1 MKALT
6 LNEFIDNKIQQ
17 DDEFA
22 QHYEREQ
29 IINNIAVM
37 IANARKERHMTQSE
51 LAKKIGSKQ
60 SVVSRLESGSSS
72 FIPSLE
78 TLVKVADALNM
89 RLTLQLQ
96 AQKFWL

>member
-6 LNEFIDNKIQQ
+6 LNEFIDNKIKQ
-17 DDEFA
+17 DAEFA
-22 QHYEREQ
+22 KHYEREQ

-96 AQKFWL
+96 A

>member
-6 LNEFIDNKIQQ
+6 LNDFINDKIKHDEEFSK
-17 DDEFA
+17 
-22 QHYEREQ
+22 HYEREQ

-37 IANARKERHMTQSE
+37 IAKARKERHITQSE
-51 LAKKIGSKQ
+51 LARKIGTKQ
-60 SVVSRLESGSSS
+60 SVVSRLESGNGA

-78 TLVKVADALNM
+78 TLVKVADALDM

-96 AQKFWL
+96 A

>member
-6 LNEFIDNKIQQ
+6 LNEFIDNKIKQ
-17 DDEFA
+17 DDDFA
-22 QHYEREQ
+22 KHYEREQ

-96 AQKFWL
+96 A

>member
-6 LNEFIDNKIQQ
+6 LNEFIDDKIQQ

-22 QHYEREQ
+22 KYYEREQ
-29 IINNIAVM
+29 IINKIAVM

-60 SVVSRLESGSSS
+60 SVVSRLESGSSA

-96 AQKFWL
+96 A

>member
-6 LNEFIDNKIQQ
+6 LTDFIDNKIQQ
-17 DDEFA
+17 DPEFA
-22 QHYEREQ
+22 RHYEREQ

-37 IANARKERHMTQSE
+37 IAHARKERHMTQSE

-60 SVVSRLESGSSS
+60 SVVSRLESGNSS

-78 TLVKVADALNM
+78 TLVKVADALDM

-96 AQKFWL
+96 A

>member
-6 LNEFIDNKIQQ
+6 LNDFIHNKIEQ

-22 QHYEREQ
+22 KHYEREQ

-60 SVVSRLESGSSS
+60 SVVSRLESGNSS

-89 RLTLQLQ
+89 RLKLQLQ
-96 AQKFWL
+96 A

>member
-22 QHYEREQ
+22 KHYEREQ

-60 SVVSRLESGSSS
+60 SVVSRLESGNSA

-96 AQKFWL
+96 A

>member
-17 DDEFA
+17 DEEFA
-22 QHYEREQ
+22 KHYEREQ
-29 IINNIAVM
+29 IINNIAIM

-78 TLVKVADALNM
+78 TLVKVADALDM
-89 RLTLQLQ
+89 RLTLQLRS
-96 AQKFWL
+96 

>member
-22 QHYEREQ
+22 RHYEREQ

-60 SVVSRLESGSSS
+60 SVVSRLESGSSA

-96 AQKFWL
+96 A

>member
-22 QHYEREQ
+22 KHYEREQ

-37 IANARKERHMTQSE
+37 IVNARKERHMTQSE

-60 SVVSRLESGSSS
+60 SVVSRLESGSSA

-96 AQKFWL
+96 A

>member
-6 LNEFIDNKIQQ
+6 LNEFIDNKIKQ

-22 QHYEREQ
+22 KHYEREQ

-96 AQKFWL
+96 A

>member
-1 MKALT
+1 
-6 LNEFIDNKIQQ
+6 
-17 DDEFA
+17 
-22 QHYEREQ
+22 
-29 IINNIAVM
+29 M

-60 SVVSRLESGSSS
+60 SVVSRLESGSSA

-96 AQKFWL
+96 A

>member
-6 LNEFIDNKIQQ
+6 LNEFIDSKMQ

-22 QHYEREQ
+22 KHYEREK

-37 IANARKERHMTQSE
+37 IASARKERHMTQSE
-51 LAKKIGSKQ
+51 LAEKIGTRQ
-60 SVVSRLESGSSS
+60 SVISRLESGNSS

-89 RLTLQLQ
+89 HLLQLQ
-96 AQKFWL
+96 A

>member
-6 LNEFIDNKIQQ
+6 LNDFINDKIKHNE
-17 DDEFA
+17 EFA
-22 QHYEREQ
+22 RHYEREQ

-37 IANARKERHMTQSE
+37 IANARKERHITQSE
-51 LAKKIGSKQ
+51 LAQKIGTKQ
-60 SVVSRLESGSSS
+60 SVVSRLESGNGS

-96 AQKFWL
+96 T

>member
-22 QHYEREQ
+22 RHYEREQ

-37 IANARKERHMTQSE
+37 IVNARKERHMTQSE

-96 AQKFWL
+96 A

>member
-6 LNEFIDNKIQQ
+6 LNEFIDNKIQN
-17 DDEFA
+17 DNEFA
-22 QHYEREQ
+22 KHYEREQ

-37 IANARKERHMTQSE
+37 IADARKERHMTQSE
-51 LAKKIGSKQ
+51 LAKKMGSKQ
-60 SVVSRLESGSSS
+60 SVISRIESGSGS

-89 RLTLQLQ
+89 RLTLKLQ
-96 AQKFWL
+96 S

>member
-6 LNEFIDNKIQQ
+6 LNEFIDNKVQQ

-22 QHYEREQ
+22 KHYEREQ

-37 IANARKERHMTQSE
+37 IAKARQERHMTQSE

-60 SVVSRLESGSSS
+60 SVVSRLESGSSA

-89 RLTLQLQ
+89 KLTLQLQ
-96 AQKFWL
+96 V